1 MGAQLIPASD
11 RSLLVSYGDT
21 LTPEA
26 HGQVVQLLAALDAR
40 PLPGVLDLSPAS
52 ASILIRFDPLAIGHS
67 EVEAHVRA
75 LLADAGVTTA
85 PAGRLVEIPVAYG
98 GAEGPDLED
107 VARAAGLSAD
117 EVVRRHVGTIYDV
130 FFLGFL
136 PGFAYMGLV
145 PEAIACP
152 RLPEPRR
159 EVPAGSV
166 GIAGRMT
173 AVYPMAT
180 PGGWRIIGRT
190 TARLFDPAR
199 RPMALLQAG
208 DRVRFVAGEP

>member
-1 MGAQLIPASD
+1 MRAQLIPASD
-11 RSLLVSYGDT
+11 RSLLVWWSDT

-26 HGQVVQLLAALDAR
+26 HRQVLGLLAALDAR
-40 PLPGVLDLSPAS
+40 PLPGVVDLSPAS
-52 ASILIRFDPLAIGHS
+52 ASILIRFDPLAIDHAG
-67 EVEAHVRA
+67 VEAHLEA
-75 LLADAGVTTA
+75 LLAGGGAATT

-98 GAEGPDLED
+98 GAEGPDLEG

-117 EVVRRHVGTIYDV
+117 EVVRRHVGTTYDV

-136 PGFAYMGLV
+136 PGFAYLGRV

-173 AVYPMAT
+173 GVYPMAT

-190 TARLFDPAR
+190 AARLFDPAR
-199 RPMALLQAG
+199 RPMALLRTG
-208 DRVRFVAGEP
+208 DRVRFVAAEP